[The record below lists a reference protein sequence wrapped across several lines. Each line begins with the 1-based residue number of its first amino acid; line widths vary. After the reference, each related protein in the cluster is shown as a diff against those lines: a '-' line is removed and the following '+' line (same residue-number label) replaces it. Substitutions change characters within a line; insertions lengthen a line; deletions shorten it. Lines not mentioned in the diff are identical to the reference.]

1 MLAVLVIVLCADFLL
16 INLFIGVMDGKG
28 YTRVAHWQIWFI
40 GIVLSPFAVGLFA
53 ASLPDRRK
61 ANSVCTDDAD

>member
-1 MLAVLVIVLCADFLL
+1 MLVVFVVVLCAYFLL

-28 YTRVAHWQIWFI
+28 YTRISHWQIWFI

-61 ANSVCTDDAD
+61 TNGVCTDNDD